1 MQLHC
6 TEHPNPRAPPFAGSF
21 RDPLRIGSRVNP
33 PPSSISTPAYL
44 KLESARKR
52 PMSRP
57 LGSISGDSA
66 SNQSPDISSKPLAS
80 TSGSLS
86 MIDSSGPSSDDS
98 RLLPRPSPPVLGPPY
113 SDQPPGL
120 LSGPASSMSDPS
132 SNRRPQL
139 LSRPISDPTLLN
151 RYRRPPP

>member
-1 MQLHC
+1 MQTHC
-6 TEHPNPRAPPFAGSF
+6 TEHPNPRAPPFSGRF
-21 RDPLRIGSRVNP
+21 GDTLRIGSRVNP

-44 KLESARKR
+44 KLESSRKR

-80 TSGSLS
+80 TSDSLS
-86 MIDSSGPSSDDS
+86 IDSSGPSSDSS
-98 RLLPRPSPPVLGPPY
+98 RLLRPSPPVLDPPY

-139 LSRPISDPTLLN
+139 LPRPISDPTLLN